1 LLIFDIDIFYSRKG
15 HKCIIIDC
23 EGKLNMKEITSVFEN
38 NKKRKLHIKI
48 NNHNNNE
55 VIKEEKSL
63 EKYIIK

>member
-1 LLIFDIDIFYSRKG
+1 
-15 HKCIIIDC
+15 
-23 EGKLNMKEITSVFEN
+23 MKEITSVFEN